1 MDAWR
6 AENAAD
12 YAQWLARKQKMDA
25 LVYGSPT
32 HSAAMVSPLLMA
44 VGMTVGLAL
53 GRAARTKQRPG
64 RSSGSLGRFFGF

>member
-12 YAQWLARKQKMDA
+12 YAQWLARKQKADA
-25 LVYGSPT
+25 LVYGSR
-32 HSAAMVSPLLMA
+32 SAAMASPLLMA

-53 GRAARTKQRPG
+53 GRAARAKQPG
-64 RSSGSLGRFFGF
+64 RRSSGSLAKFFGF

>member
-6 AENAAD
+6 AGNATD

-25 LVYGSPT
+25 LVYGSRSP
-32 HSAAMVSPLLMA
+32 AMASPLLMA
-44 VGMTVGLAL
+44 VGMAVGLAL
-53 GRAARTKQRPG
+53 GRAAKTRQRPG